1 MHSLASWI
9 ILSYAALLIASGLA
23 GWRWGGSRRS
33 FTAGLASA
41 ALLTAAH
48 RVSQTHPAAGYLMA
62 TAISL
67 SLAVMFFLR
76 FRKTGRLFPGGWLLA
91 LSGIVAVI
99 LGWITVWCGEGFWR
113 GNTRSYMLLCAS

>member
-9 ILSYAALLIASGLA
+9 ILSYAVLLIASGLA
-23 GWRWGGSRRS
+23 GWRLGGSRIS

-48 RVSQTHPAAGYLMA
+48 RVSQTYPSRGYLMA

-67 SLAVMFFLR
+67 LLAVMFFLR
-76 FRKTGRLFPGGWLLA
+76 FRKTGKLFPAGLLLA
-91 LSGIVAVI
+91 LSGIVAVT
-99 LGWITVWCGEGFWR
+99 LGWMTV
-113 GNTRSYMLLCAS
+113 ASW